1 MKTPESL
8 KIQDQ
13 KSERQK
19 KRYIRLNTAS
29 SGRTARVMGSSTMEE
44 GPNNGR
50 DGGMVKS
57 MSGKMY
63 CQHQFRHLRGEDRDR
78 PLTYR

>member
-1 MKTPESL
+1 
-8 KIQDQ
+8 
-13 KSERQK
+13 
-19 KRYIRLNTAS
+19 
-29 SGRTARVMGSSTMEE
+29 MGSSTMEE
-44 GPNNGR
+44 GTTNGN
-50 DGGMVKS
+50 DNDGMVKS